1 MRRYTLSGEHLMMR
15 DNVLRLKNRYN
26 KDLRSTNETK
36 LEWIQDQFGGGHTL
50 GITTHV
56 FPPNMAVVESS
67 NIAYDNEYETL
78 KQYYRDSVY
87 TFFGVQNQSN
97 VQAANKNTA
106 EFISSEQ
113 HQNTQNV
120 TRFLEQASRV
130 FIRQF

>member
-1 MRRYTLSGEHLMMR
+1 VRRYTLSGEHLMMR

-36 LEWIQDQFGGGHTL
+36 LEWIQDQFGGGHTQ

-78 KQYYRDSVY
+78 KQYCRDSVY

-97 VQAANKNTA
+97 VQAANKSTA

-130 FIRQF
+130 FIRQV

>member
-36 LEWIQDQFGGGHTL
+36 LEWIQDQFGGGHTQ

-56 FPPNMAVVESS
+56 FPPNMTVVESS
-67 NIAYDNEYETL
+67 NIAYDNEYQTL
-78 KQYYRDSVY
+78 KQYCRDSVY

-130 FIRQF
+130 FIRQV